1 MSYYFPEG
9 TKLFY
14 SVTFAAAKTVSAL
27 SNANPASA
35 TSAAHG
41 YIDND
46 EVLFLSGWEEANESV
61 FRVDQIDAATH
72 TFLGLDATNTQLFPP
87 GGGVGTTQ
95 KISTWV
101 EVPQVLTITGSGGD
115 AKYGTIAPLA
125 KRQEIQRAI
134 GFNASA
140 TNFTMGWDPANATY
154 QAMLALAH
162 AAGGGAQDPGGR
174 HRADLRL
181 RKHQR
186 QPDAQHGPRPGD
198 RCSGLRHDERPPH
211 RLRQLSRRTDCTATA
226 WALLGGSGSAPRLR
240 GRASNTSGVD

>member
-1 MSYYFPEG
+1 MAYYFPEG

-154 QAMLALAH
+154 QAMLALARTQQ
-162 AAGGGAQDPGGR
+162 AVALKILVAGIAPIYGYGNISVSQTPNMARGQVIDVPGSVTMNGR
-174 HRADLRL
+174 PIAY
-181 RKHQR
+181 
-186 QPDAQHGPRPGD
+186 
-198 RCSGLRHDERPPH
+198 
-211 RLRQLSRRTDCTATA
+211 
-226 WALLGGSGSAPRLR
+226 
-240 GRASNTSGVD
+240 AS